1 MPPRPAE
8 VARRAALAALVGLL
22 PAAPVAGQAPGE
34 AVPLT
39 GSAAGLGPGQPL
51 RTTLVHPPFA
61 HTLGIHRARPAHL
74 ALFLGE
80 RTAFDEPQGLAAVKF
95 ASDDDPEKKGDD
107 FQLTLFGVN
116 AGRHEILYNS
126 SMQTLAIYGGPG
138 AGEGRFRSPR
148 GIDATVDGRVYVA
161 DTGNE
166 RVARLRWDPV
176 ARGLEWVGAWPAP
189 GPFDVATDARGQA
202 YVSDR
207 AADAVLRF
215 ADSTVGAGSDL
226 LPASPVTG
234 DRWPLP
240 GDVEAP
246 LGLAVADSADPWLRP
261 GGYRLYLVDRDGARL
276 RAYDAAGRVLAE
288 VHPDD
293 LSRPGGGPGRFFYL
307 ALDYFGNVYATD
319 PLAEVVYKLDEH
331 LRPLAVFSGPG
342 DPGSA
347 LEEPRGIAIW
357 KRFGQVFV
365 AERAGAQYFFV
376 GTDFDID
383 SPVAVRRG
391 EADGSYA
398 IDLTLTEAA
407 TVTVAFLDVAGDTL
421 GVAEA
426 GTVLQGARTARLGS
440 WSLLP
445 SEGWRER
452 AASVAIEAR
461 PTYSSRK
468 RFSRVRLLPL
478 VWEDPAR
485 SRAESPRPR
494 RERPRPTPP
503 GGADAPLSGPPRPGP

>member
-1 MPPRPAE
+1 MDVSRRLAE
-8 VARRAALAALVGLL
+8 VARRAALAALAGLALVG
-22 PAAPVAGQAPGE
+22 PAAAQSAGAGE
-34 AVPLT
+34 PLI
-39 GSAAGLGPGQPL
+39 GSAAGLGPDQPL
-51 RTTLVHPPFA
+51 RTTLVHPPFG

-74 ALFLGE
+74 ALFLGD
-80 RTAFDEPQGLAAVKF
+80 RTAFDQPQGLAAVKF

-126 SMQTLAIYGGPG
+126 SMQTLAVYGGPG
-138 AGEGRFRSPR
+138 TGKGRFRSPR
-148 GIDATVDGRVYVA
+148 GIAATVDGRVYVA

-166 RVARLRWDPV
+166 RVARLRWEPA

-189 GPFDVATDARGQA
+189 GPFDVSTDARGQA

-207 AADAVLRF
+207 EADAVLRF
-215 ADSTVGAGSDL
+215 ADSTVGAGGAL

-240 GDVEAP
+240 DDVEAP
-246 LGLAVADSADPWLRP
+246 LGLAVADSLDPWFRP

-276 RAYDAAGRVLAE
+276 RAYDASGRVLAE
-288 VHPDD
+288 ATPED
-293 LSRPGGGPGRFFYL
+293 LPRPGGAPGRFFYV
-307 ALDYFGNVYATD
+307 ALDYYGNLYVTD
-319 PLAEVVYKLDEH
+319 PTAEVLYKLDGD
-331 LRPLAVFSGPG
+331 LRPLAVFAGPG
-342 DPGSA
+342 EPESA

-365 AERAGAQYFFV
+365 AEKLGARYFFV
-376 GTDFDID
+376 GTDFEVD
-383 SPVAVRRG
+383 SPVVVRREG
-391 EADGSYA
+391 EERGYA

-407 TVTVAFLDVAGDTL
+407 TVTIAFLDAAGDTL

-426 GTVLQGARTARLGS
+426 GTVLQGARTARWSS
-440 WSLLP
+440 WSRFP

-468 RFSRVRLLPL
+468 RFSRVRRLPL
-478 VWEDPAR
+478 VWDDAPET
-485 SRAESPRPR
+485 RAESLRPR
-494 RERPRPTPP
+494 RERPRPSPR
-503 GGADAPLSGPPRPGP
+503 ADAQAPASGPP